1 MSLRPSLYRVL
12 TIKKDGVSADFRLA
26 AVSIDFYEDILCPT
40 VSCTIQIANSG
51 GVIKNDKTGKYV
63 SLYEGM
69 KIRKGEEVELLIQS
83 NSATNEDLDYYTNSY
98 EPEESKYVYKKILLT
113 EKYIP
118 KKLTGFDCEAE
129 LVAELSRNLAQ
140 EIDREILGNLLYNE

>member
-1 MSLRPSLYRVL
+1 MAKSLLLEKCGNLSLNLVSVQVTGEIRPLRAHWAPEIS
-12 TIKKDGVSADFRLA
+12 
-26 AVSIDFYEDILCPT
+26 
-40 VSCTIQIANSG
+40 Q
-51 GVIKNDKTGKYV
+51 
-63 SLYEGM
+63 
-69 KIRKGEEVELLIQS
+69 
-83 NSATNEDLDYYTNSY
+83 DLDYYTNSY